1 MVPLDSNA
9 KSAAARAKRPN
20 PASIAKP
27 NAAFAKALVEY
38 TGLERYC
45 AIMAFEGNVSDKENG
60 FQKLFNGYYNI
71 RRPAEWRE
79 KYYAL
84 FQEMRAA
91 EKVDFSLIVS
101 RLHKMTRKVEPSFTS
116 KLLATIDDAAPVWD
130 RRVISALKHYDPKLP
145 VVPTEFA
152 GGQIERGIAGYQALQ
167 EACRDLLAEP
177 IGKRCIEQFDCYLS
191 DYSAISNMKKLDVVL
206 WCAGN

>member
-1 MVPLDSNA
+1 MDSNA

-20 PASIAKP
+20 PVSIAKP
-27 NAAFAKALVEY
+27 NAALAKALVEY

-60 FQKLFNGYYNI
+60 FQKLFNSYYNI

-91 EKVDFSLIVS
+91 EKVDFSLIIS

-116 KLLATIDDAAPVWD
+116 KMLATIDDAAPVWD

>member
-1 MVPLDSNA
+1 MDSNA

-116 KLLATIDDAAPVWD
+116 KMLATIDDAALVWD

-177 IGKRCIEQFDCYLS
+177 ISKRCIEQFDCYLS

>member
-1 MVPLDSNA
+1 MDSNA
-9 KSAAARAKRPN
+9 KGAVARAKRPN
-20 PASIAKP
+20 PVSIAKP
-27 NAAFAKALVEY
+27 DAAFAKALVEY
-38 TGLERYC
+38 TGLKRYR
-45 AIMAFEGNVSDKENG
+45 AIMAFDGDVSDKANG

-79 KYYAL
+79 KNNAL

-101 RLHKMTRKVEPSFTS
+101 RLHEMTRKVEPSFAS
-116 KLLATIDDAAPVWD
+116 KMLATIDDAAPVWD